1 MSLDPD
7 MKSGRSLNNDFRQQG
22 NTGVFEG
29 TKTEREKQRK
39 ALQEDKY
46 LMFS

>member
-7 MKSGRSLNNDFRQQG
+7 MKSERSLNNDFRHQG
-22 NTGVFEG
+22 DTGVLEG

-39 ALQEDKY
+39 GL
-46 LMFS
+46 